1 MTTSTTEPA
10 SPTRPYGPS
19 WVNLVIA
26 WFESLPGPTWVA
38 YAPWGVLPA
47 RTNGGIR
54 APGLGQE
61 RARPSSQATG
71 GVIGPLFPLLLC
83 AFGRAPGHPVVAGRP
98 RPWGFGPLVLL

>member
-1 MTTSTTEPA
+1 MA
-10 SPTRPYGPS
+10 IRQ
-19 WVNLVIA
+19 IA
-26 WFESLPGPTWVA
+26 GLTPGARTPLSFSRGSG
-38 YAPWGVLPA
+38 GVLPA

-54 APGLGQE
+54 APEHGQE

-71 GVIGPLFPLLLC
+71 GVIGPLFTLLRC